1 MLYSPMR
8 KPTQL
13 LIPFLL
19 TLGPIW
25 LLFFAKTEALGLRL
39 AGVVGALALSM
50 GLILMLS
57 MIYNLRG
64 KVEMLEEQIART
76 TERSEVD

>member
-1 MLYSPMR
+1 MR
-8 KPTQL
+8 RPTEL
-13 LIPFLL
+13 LVPFLL

-25 LLFFAKTEALGLRL
+25 LLFFAKSEVFGLKL

-57 MIYNLRG
+57 MVYNLQR
-64 KVEMLEEQIART
+64 KITSLESEIESLTHQ
-76 TERSEVD
+76 SEVD

>member
-1 MLYSPMR
+1 MR
-8 KPTQL
+8 RPTKL
-13 LIPFLL
+13 LVPFLI

-57 MIYNLRG
+57 MVYNL
-64 KVEMLEEQIART
+64 KSKIELLESRIAEIT
-76 TERSEVD
+76 HESEVD

>member
-1 MLYSPMR
+1 MK

-25 LLFFAKTEALGLRL
+25 LLFFAKTEPIGLQL
-39 AGVVGALALSM
+39 AGVIGALALSM
-50 GLILMLS
+50 GLILVLS
-57 MIYNLRG
+57 MIYNLS
-64 KVEMLEEQIART
+64 KKIELLEEEIDSIT
-76 TERSEVD
+76 HGSKVD

>member
-1 MLYSPMR
+1 MK

-25 LLFFAKTEALGLRL
+25 LLFFAKTEPIGLQL
-39 AGVVGALALSM
+39 AGVIGALALSM

-57 MIYNLRG
+57 MIYNLS
-64 KVEMLEEQIART
+64 KKIELLEEEIDSIT
-76 TERSEVD
+76 HGSKVD

>member
-1 MLYSPMR
+1 MLR
-8 KPTQL
+8 KTSTHL

-25 LLFFAKTEALGLRL
+25 LLFFARSESMPLRF
-39 AGVVGALALSM
+39 AGIFGALALSL

-57 MIYNLRG
+57 MIYNLERRI
-64 KVEMLEEQIART
+64 EELEEKIEAH
-76 TERSEVD
+76 SSSVD

>member
-1 MLYSPMR
+1 MK

-25 LLFFAKTEALGLRL
+25 LLFFAKTEAIGLQL
-39 AGVVGALALSM
+39 AGVIGALALSM

-57 MIYNLRG
+57 MIYGLNR
-64 KVEMLEEQIART
+64 KIESLEQEI
-76 TERSEVD
+76 ERMTHGSEVD

>member
-1 MLYSPMR
+1 M
-8 KPTQL
+8 

-25 LLFFAKTEALGLRL
+25 LLFFAKAESAGLRM
-39 AGVVGALALSM
+39 AGLIGALALSL

-57 MIYNLRG
+57 MFHNLQD
-64 KVEMLEEQIART
+64 KVETLEEDIARIT
-76 TERSEVD
+76 QGSKVD